1 MKGILQVFSR
11 LCKMNNPQKVFRS
24 LSKKFKIFPHIPV
37 ICPSVVDVSK
47 KSQRKMRSFVLDR
60 ETGELVI
67 LPNSSDC
74 VDAFSRHSN
83 SFGGLRRLYSPL
95 FAKRPP
101 SGEPDGGL
109 FSDLFFFQGQRLFAE
124 HGQKRLPLHGLML
137 QQIGRHGLQLV
148 AVVVQ
153 DPFAAVIGIR
163 PPGAGPPGRSGRP
176 PPRNSCGPGSWCGR

>member
-1 MKGILQVFSR
+1 M
-11 LCKMNNPQKVFRS
+11 
-24 LSKKFKIFPHIPV
+24 
-37 ICPSVVDVSK
+37 
-47 KSQRKMRSFVLDR
+47 
-60 ETGELVI
+60 VI

-101 SGEPDGGL
+101 SGSPDGGL

-163 PPGAGPPGRSGRP
+163 HQALDLLVDLGGHRLGIAAALGHGAADEHLVVAGLEGY
-176 PPRNSCGPGSWCGR
+176 